1 MGWRDRLLELLA
13 RGVRTRDG
21 EPLEPEL
28 VVRLHD
34 RIAADPELCARLGKL
49 DKADFRCEFLKLY
62 QAETERDS

>member
-13 RGVRTRDG
+13 RGIRTPDG

-34 RIAADPELCARLGKL
+34 RISADPDLSARLDKL
-49 DKADFRCEFLKLY
+49 DKADFRCEFLALY
-62 QAETERDS
+62 QTERNRDP